1 MNEQLAKQILKIF
14 ANNPFDAYNHK
25 QISSRIG
32 AGSKAERQEVIRTM
46 QELAEQKHLV
56 EDSHKGKYKINPK
69 SIDDELMP
77 QNYVVGTIDMKQGG
91 KAYVIPEE
99 EGREDI
105 QIAPNNTH
113 HALHG
118 DTVKVLMFPQRKM
131 HKPEGQV
138 VEILK
143 RAKTRFVGVIQ
154 KQERF
159 AFMVSDS
166 RTMQV
171 DIFIHIDD
179 LAGAENGEKV
189 LVEMTDWPERMNN
202 PVGKVIKR
210 LGKPGDNNVEMQSI
224 LAEYDFPLD
233 FPKEVEE
240 EAKKIKKPTKKE
252 ISSRR
257 DFRDVTTFTIDPADA
272 KDFDDALS
280 FRELPNGHVE
290 VGVHIADVSY
300 YVKPGSAIDREA
312 YERGTSVYLVDR
324 TIPMLPEKLCNEV
337 CSLRQDEEKLC
348 FSVVMEMDAKG
359 KVHNTWMGK
368 TVIKSD
374 RRMAYEEA
382 QEIIENG
389 DLKNEKSA
397 DAVTVAI
404 LKLHSIAE
412 KLRVARYKSG
422 AINFE
427 TQEVKFQLDENAKP
441 IGVYIKESKE
451 ANWLIEE
458 FMLLANRS
466 VAEYI
471 GKPTNRVK
479 SSKNSTTR
487 TFVYRVH
494 DEPNPE
500 KLNTFVEFVAKLGFS
515 MKTSSRKALAESY
528 NRLFENISGRG
539 EEHMVD
545 TIAIRTMSKAY
556 YSTENIG
563 HYGLAFPYYTHFTSP
578 IRRYPDLM
586 VHRLLE
592 RYLEGGASVNAD
604 EYEDYCRHCSVMEK
618 KAADAERTSVKYKQ
632 AEYLADKLGQVFPA
646 LISGVSKW
654 GIYAEIEGNKCE
666 GMIPIGSLKD
676 DYYMLDEDNY
686 QVIGRRHGRC
696 YKLGYPVHIRVR
708 KVDLLKKQIDF
719 DLVEEEDTRA
729 PKHESKKKSHKETQ
743 KPKSHGRKKKGAKR
757 GLMVLACC
765 LLALGCQQVPQ
776 VPAEPDYADTTQ
788 WFVADRG
795 AGVDVFYI
803 TSTETDDYPMG
814 GAVWYFSD
822 TYNDSLRALLQGEM
836 TGVDQLLAGDL
847 NFYSPYYRQ
856 CSMETFTADSLVAER
871 MPLAMGDVKRAFDY
885 YIEHLNGGRPFI
897 VAGFSQGAIGV
908 VELLKHMDDEAYSR
922 MVAAYVIGW
931 KVTDDDLAATTH
943 ILAARDSADLGVT
956 VCYNSVRTPQCAIPM
971 LSEGNRMAI
980 NPLNWRTDGEP
991 ATTVFRGD
999 TLTVTLDTA
1008 SLLLC
1013 VDGYTRND
1021 YMLPLVGVDGNY
1033 HCLDITLYAEA
1044 IRRNIALRAK
1054 LMH

>member
-1 MNEQLAKQILKIF
+1 MNENLAKQILKIF
-14 ANNPFDAYNHK
+14 ANNPFDAFNHK

-32 AGSKAERQEVIRTM
+32 AGSKAERQEVIRTI
-46 QELAEQKHLV
+46 QQLAEEKHLV
-56 EDSHKGKYKINPK
+56 EDDHKGKYKINPK
-69 SIDDELMP
+69 SINDDLLP
-77 QNYVVGTIDMKQGG
+77 KNYVTGIIDMKQGG
-91 KAYVIPEE
+91 KAYVIPDE

-105 QIAPNNTH
+105 QIAPNNTN

-138 VEILK
+138 VEIIK

-166 RTMQV
+166 RTMPV

-179 LAGAENGEKV
+179 LGGAENGEKV
-189 LVEMTDWPERMNN
+189 LVEMTEWPERMNN
-202 PVGKVIKR
+202 PVGRVVKR
-210 LGKPGDNNVEMQSI
+210 LGRPGDNNVEMQSI

-240 EAKKIKKPTKKE
+240 EAKKIRKPTKKE
-252 ISSRR
+252 MASRR

-280 FRELPNGHVE
+280 FRELPNGRVE

-300 YVKPGSAIDREA
+300 YVRPGSAIDREA

-337 CSLRQDEEKLC
+337 CSLRQDEDKLC
-348 FSVVMEMDAKG
+348 FSVVMEMDGKG
-359 KVHNTWMGK
+359 KVYNTWMGK
-368 TVIKSD
+368 SVIRSD

-382 QEIIENG
+382 QEIIENEESG
-389 DLKNEKSA
+389 MKSEESA
-397 DAVTVAI
+397 DAVADAI
-404 LKLHSIAE
+404 LKLHGIATV
-412 KLRVARYKSG
+412 LRAARYKDG

-458 FMLLANRS
+458 FMLLANRT

-471 GKPTNRVK
+471 GKPRNSRTSRA
-479 SSKNSTTR
+479 SSDTRNTR

-528 NRLFENISGRG
+528 NRLFENIAGRG

-586 VHRLLE
+586 VHRLLDL
-592 RYLEGGASVNAD
+592 YLHDGKSVNAD

-654 GIYAEIEGNKCE
+654 GIYAEIEDSKCE

-719 DLVEEEDTRA
+719 DLVDEDDRVLA
-729 PKHESKKKSHKETQ
+729 ERKQAVQESPSAKGKNQRSRKVSPHTKDDKKKSH
-743 KPKSHGRKKKGAKR
+743 
-757 GLMVLACC
+757 
-765 LLALGCQQVPQ
+765 
-776 VPAEPDYADTTQ
+776 
-788 WFVADRG
+788 
-795 AGVDVFYI
+795 
-803 TSTETDDYPMG
+803 
-814 GAVWYFSD
+814 
-822 TYNDSLRALLQGEM
+822 
-836 TGVDQLLAGDL
+836 
-847 NFYSPYYRQ
+847 
-856 CSMETFTADSLVAER
+856 
-871 MPLAMGDVKRAFDY
+871 
-885 YIEHLNGGRPFI
+885 
-897 VAGFSQGAIGV
+897 
-908 VELLKHMDDEAYSR
+908 SR
-922 MVAAYVIGW
+922 
-931 KVTDDDLAATTH
+931 
-943 ILAARDSADLGVT
+943 
-956 VCYNSVRTPQCAIPM
+956 
-971 LSEGNRMAI
+971 
-980 NPLNWRTDGEP
+980 
-991 ATTVFRGD
+991 
-999 TLTVTLDTA
+999 
-1008 SLLLC
+1008 
-1013 VDGYTRND
+1013 
-1021 YMLPLVGVDGNY
+1021 
-1033 HCLDITLYAEA
+1033 
-1044 IRRNIALRAK
+1044 RRR
-1054 LMH
+1054 

>member
-1 MNEQLAKQILKIF
+1 MNENLAKQILKIF
-14 ANNPFDAYNHK
+14 ANNPFDAYNPK
-25 QISSRIG
+25 QVSSRLG
-32 AGSKAERQEVIRTM
+32 AGSKAERQEVIRTI
-46 QELAEQKHLV
+46 QQLAKEKHLV
-56 EDSHKGKYKINPK
+56 EDDHKGKYKINPK
-69 SIDDELMP
+69 SINDDLLP
-77 QNYVVGTIDMKQGG
+77 KNYVEGTIDMKQGG
-91 KAYVIPEE
+91 KAYVIPQE

-118 DTVKVLMFPQRKM
+118 DTVRVLMFPQRKM

-143 RAKTRFVGVIQ
+143 RARTRFVGVLQ

-166 RTMQV
+166 RTMNV
-171 DIFIHIDD
+171 DIFIHTDD
-179 LAGAENGEKV
+179 LGGAEDGEKV

-202 PVGKVIKR
+202 PVGKVVKR

-233 FPKEVEE
+233 FPSEVEA
-240 EAKKIKKPTKKE
+240 EAKKIRKPTKKDYE
-252 ISSRR
+252 GRR

-280 FRELPNGHVE
+280 YRVLPNGNIE
-290 VGVHIADVSY
+290 VGVHIADVSH

-337 CSLRQDEEKLC
+337 CSLRQDEDKLC
-348 FSVVMEMDAKG
+348 FSVVMEMDGKAKVL
-359 KVHNTWMGK
+359 KRWMGK
-368 TVIKSD
+368 TVIRSD

-382 QEIIENG
+382 QEIIESG
-389 DLKNEKSA
+389 QSVDVVGE
-397 DAVTVAI
+397 AI
-404 LKLHSIAE
+404 LKLHELATI
-412 KLRVARYKSG
+412 LRNQRYKDG

-427 TQEVKFQLDENAKP
+427 SQEVKFQLDENAKP

-458 FMLLANRS
+458 FMLLANRT
-466 VAEYI
+466 VAEFV
-471 GKPTNRVK
+471 GKPSGK
-479 SSKNSTTR
+479 SGKSGISGSPAR

-515 MKTSSRKALAESY
+515 MKVGSRKALAESY
-528 NRLFENISGRG
+528 NRLFQNIAGRG
-539 EEHMVD
+539 EENMID

-563 HYGLAFPYYTHFTSP
+563 HYGLAFRYYTHFTSP

-586 VHRLLE
+586 VHRLLDL
-592 RYLEGGASVNAD
+592 YLHNGASVNAD

-646 LISGVSKW
+646 LISGISKW

-708 KVDLLKKQIDF
+708 RVDLLKK
-719 DLVEEEDTRA
+719 
-729 PKHESKKKSHKETQ
+729 
-743 KPKSHGRKKKGAKR
+743 
-757 GLMVLACC
+757 
-765 LLALGCQQVPQ
+765 
-776 VPAEPDYADTTQ
+776 
-788 WFVADRG
+788 
-795 AGVDVFYI
+795 
-803 TSTETDDYPMG
+803 
-814 GAVWYFSD
+814 
-822 TYNDSLRALLQGEM
+822 
-836 TGVDQLLAGDL
+836 
-847 NFYSPYYRQ
+847 
-856 CSMETFTADSLVAER
+856 
-871 MPLAMGDVKRAFDY
+871 
-885 YIEHLNGGRPFI
+885 
-897 VAGFSQGAIGV
+897 
-908 VELLKHMDDEAYSR
+908 
-922 MVAAYVIGW
+922 
-931 KVTDDDLAATTH
+931 
-943 ILAARDSADLGVT
+943 
-956 VCYNSVRTPQCAIPM
+956 
-971 LSEGNRMAI
+971 
-980 NPLNWRTDGEP
+980 
-991 ATTVFRGD
+991 
-999 TLTVTLDTA
+999 
-1008 SLLLC
+1008 
-1013 VDGYTRND
+1013 
-1021 YMLPLVGVDGNY
+1021 
-1033 HCLDITLYAEA
+1033 
-1044 IRRNIALRAK
+1044 
-1054 LMH
+1054 

>member
-1 MNEQLAKQILKIF
+1 MNEILAKQILKIF

-32 AGSKAERQEVIRTM
+32 AGSKAERQEVIRTI
-46 QELAEQKHLV
+46 QQLAEDKHLI
-56 EDSHKGKYKINPK
+56 EDDHKGKYKINPK
-69 SIDDELMP
+69 SIDDDLVP
-77 QNYVVGTIDMKQGG
+77 KNYVEGTIDMKQSG
-91 KAYVIPEE
+91 KAYVIPNE

-118 DTVKVLMFPQRKM
+118 DTVRVLMFPQRKM

-166 RTMQV
+166 RTMPV

-179 LAGAENGEKV
+179 LGGAENGEKV

-202 PVGKVIKR
+202 PVGKVVKR

-224 LAEYDFPLD
+224 LAEYDFPLE
-233 FPKEVEE
+233 FPKAAED
-240 EAKKIKKPTKKE
+240 EAKKIRRPTKKE
-252 ISSRR
+252 VASRR
-257 DFRDVTTFTIDPADA
+257 DFRDVLTFTIDPADA

-280 FRELPNGHVE
+280 YRELGNGHVE
-290 VGVHIADVSY
+290 VGVHIADVSH

-324 TIPMLPEKLCNEV
+324 TIPMLPEKLCNDV

-348 FSVVMEMDAKG
+348 FSVVMEMDAKA
-359 KVHNTWMGK
+359 KVLGSWMGK
-368 TVIKSD
+368 TVIRSD

-389 DLKNEKSA
+389 VPKEKSG
-397 DAVTVAI
+397 DSTELEHAI
-404 LKLHSIAE
+404 LSLHALAS
-412 KLRVARYKSG
+412 KLREARFKTG

-458 FMLLANRS
+458 FMLLANKT

-471 GKPTNRVK
+471 GKPAGKAKNGTTNK
-479 SSKNSTTR
+479 AK

-515 MKTSSRKALAESY
+515 MKTGSRKALAESY
-528 NRLFENISGRG
+528 NRLFENIAGRG
-539 EEHMVD
+539 EENMID

-586 VHRLLE
+586 VHRLLDL
-592 RYLEGGASVNAD
+592 YLHDGKSASAD
-604 EYEDYCRHCSVMEK
+604 EYEEYCKHCSVMEK

-632 AEYLADKLGQVFPA
+632 AEFLADKLGQVFPA

-654 GIYAEIEGNKCE
+654 GVYAEIEGNKCE

-686 QVIGRRHGRC
+686 QVIGRRHGRT
-696 YKLGYPVHIRVR
+696 YKLGYPVNIRVKR
-708 KVDLLKKQIDF
+708 VDMLKKQIDF
-719 DLVEEEDTRA
+719 ELVDDEEPQRTKQPA
-729 PKHESKKKSHKETQ
+729 KGGSKK
-743 KPKSHGRKKKGAKR
+743 
-757 GLMVLACC
+757 
-765 LLALGCQQVPQ
+765 PQ
-776 VPAEPDYADTTQ
+776 
-788 WFVADRG
+788 
-795 AGVDVFYI
+795 
-803 TSTETDDYPMG
+803 
-814 GAVWYFSD
+814 
-822 TYNDSLRALLQGEM
+822 
-836 TGVDQLLAGDL
+836 
-847 NFYSPYYRQ
+847 
-856 CSMETFTADSLVAER
+856 
-871 MPLAMGDVKRAFDY
+871 
-885 YIEHLNGGRPFI
+885 
-897 VAGFSQGAIGV
+897 
-908 VELLKHMDDEAYSR
+908 
-922 MVAAYVIGW
+922 
-931 KVTDDDLAATTH
+931 
-943 ILAARDSADLGVT
+943 
-956 VCYNSVRTPQCAIPM
+956 
-971 LSEGNRMAI
+971 
-980 NPLNWRTDGEP
+980 
-991 ATTVFRGD
+991 RGD
-999 TLTVTLDTA
+999 A
-1008 SLLLC
+1008 KNGKA
-1013 VDGYTRND
+1013 DGKK
-1021 YMLPLVGVDGNY
+1021 P
-1033 HCLDITLYAEA
+1033 
-1044 IRRNIALRAK
+1044 RRHPKKHSKQATK
-1054 LMH
+1054 

>member
-1 MNEQLAKQILKIF
+1 MNENLAKQILKIF
-14 ANNPFDAYNHK
+14 ANNPFDAFNHK

-46 QELAEQKHLV
+46 QQLAEEKHLV

-69 SIDDELMP
+69 SINDELLP
-77 QNYVVGTIDMKQGG
+77 QNYVTGTIDMKQGG

-166 RTMQV
+166 RTMPV

-179 LAGAENGEKV
+179 LGGAENGEKV

-210 LGKPGDNNVEMQSI
+210 LGMPGDNNVEMQSI

-252 ISSRR
+252 MTSRR
-257 DFRDVTTFTIDPADA
+257 DFRDVITFTIDPADA

-280 FRELPNGHVE
+280 YRELSNGHVE

-337 CSLRQDEEKLC
+337 CSLRQDEDKLC

-359 KVHNTWMGK
+359 KVYDTWMGK
-368 TVIKSD
+368 SVICSD

-382 QEIIENG
+382 QDIIESG
-389 DLKNEKSA
+389 EATDS
-397 DAVTVAI
+397 VSSAI
-404 LKLHSIAE
+404 LALHAIAT
-412 KLRVARYKSG
+412 KLRAARYKSG

-458 FMLLANRS
+458 FMLMANKT
-466 VAEYI
+466 VAEFI
-471 GKPTNRVK
+471 GKSGKTNPTGKNR
-479 SSKNSTTR
+479 NAR

-515 MKTSSRKALAESY
+515 MKTTSRKALAESY
-528 NRLFENISGRG
+528 NRLFENIAGRG

-563 HYGLAFPYYTHFTSP
+563 HYGLAFPFYTHFTSP

-592 RYLEGGASVNAD
+592 RYLQGGTSVNAD
-604 EYEDYCRHCSVMEK
+604 EFEDYCRHCSVMEK

-632 AEYLADKLGQVFPA
+632 AEFLADKLGQVFPA

-708 KVDLLKKQIDF
+708 HVDLLKKQIDF
-719 DLVEEEDTRA
+719 DLVEEEDLNRPTRQ
-729 PKHESKKKSHKETQ
+729 PSKSKKAGSTRG
-743 KPKSHGRKKKGAKR
+743 KSHGKSNGKGKR
-757 GLMVLACC
+757 
-765 LLALGCQQVPQ
+765 
-776 VPAEPDYADTTQ
+776 
-788 WFVADRG
+788 
-795 AGVDVFYI
+795 
-803 TSTETDDYPMG
+803 
-814 GAVWYFSD
+814 
-822 TYNDSLRALLQGEM
+822 N
-836 TGVDQLLAGDL
+836 
-847 NFYSPYYRQ
+847 
-856 CSMETFTADSLVAER
+856 
-871 MPLAMGDVKRAFDY
+871 K
-885 YIEHLNGGRPFI
+885 
-897 VAGFSQGAIGV
+897 
-908 VELLKHMDDEAYSR
+908 
-922 MVAAYVIGW
+922 
-931 KVTDDDLAATTH
+931 
-943 ILAARDSADLGVT
+943 
-956 VCYNSVRTPQCAIPM
+956 
-971 LSEGNRMAI
+971 
-980 NPLNWRTDGEP
+980 
-991 ATTVFRGD
+991 
-999 TLTVTLDTA
+999 
-1008 SLLLC
+1008 
-1013 VDGYTRND
+1013 
-1021 YMLPLVGVDGNY
+1021 
-1033 HCLDITLYAEA
+1033 
-1044 IRRNIALRAK
+1044 
-1054 LMH
+1054 

>member
-1 MNEQLAKQILKIF
+1 MNEQLAKTILKVF
-14 ANNPFDAYNHK
+14 ANNPFDAFNHK
-25 QISSRIG
+25 QIASRIG
-32 AGSKAERQEVIRTM
+32 AGSKAERQEVIRTI
-46 QELAEQKHLV
+46 QQLAREKHLIP
-56 EDSHKGKYKINPK
+56 DDHQGKYRINPK
-69 SIDDELMP
+69 SIDDDLMP
-77 QNYVVGTIDMKQGG
+77 QNYVTGVIDMKQGG
-91 KAYVIPEE
+91 KAYVIPDE

-118 DTVKVLMFPQRKM
+118 DTVRVLMFPQRKM

-138 VEILK
+138 VEIIK

-154 KQERF
+154 RQERF

-171 DIFIHIDD
+171 DIFIHTDD
-179 LAGAENGEKV
+179 LGGAENGEKV

-210 LGKPGDNNVEMQSI
+210 LGRPGDNNVEMQSI

-233 FPKEVEE
+233 FPAEVEE
-240 EAKKIKKPTKKE
+240 EAKKLKKPTKKE
-252 ISSRR
+252 IASRK
-257 DFRDVTTFTIDPADA
+257 DFRDVTTFTIDPTDA
-272 KDFDDALS
+272 KDFDDAIS
-280 FRELPNGHVE
+280 YRELPNGHVE

-337 CSLRQDEEKLC
+337 CSLRQDEDKLC

-359 KVHNTWMGK
+359 KVYNTWMGK
-368 TVIKSD
+368 TVIRSD

-382 QEIIENG
+382 QEIIESG
-389 DLKNEKSA
+389 QKA
-397 DAVTVAI
+397 DAVAEAI
-404 LKLHSIAE
+404 LKLHGIATV
-412 KLRVARYKSG
+412 LRAARYKSG

-458 FMLLANRS
+458 FMLLANKT
-466 VAEYI
+466 VAEFV
-471 GKPTNRVK
+471 GKSNKVK
-479 SSKNSTTR
+479 SGKRKVENDAAAPKELSTFNFQLSTSPKV
-487 TFVYRVH
+487 FVYRVH

-515 MKTSSRKALAESY
+515 MKTTSRKALAESY
-528 NRLFENISGRG
+528 NRLFENIAGRG

-586 VHRLLE
+586 VHRLLDYYLGVKGSE
-592 RYLEGGASVNAD
+592 RTNDKIPNKEVYE
-604 EYEDYCRHCSVMEK
+604 EYCKHCSVMEK

-708 KVDLLKKQIDF
+708 HVDLLKKQIDF
-719 DLVEEEDTRA
+719 ELVDEDDR
-729 PKHESKKKSHKETQ
+729 
-743 KPKSHGRKKKGAKR
+743 
-757 GLMVLACC
+757 
-765 LLALGCQQVPQ
+765 VPAAGKQAAQ
-776 VPAEPDYADTTQ
+776 VPASAKSKHQ
-788 WFVADRG
+788 RSRKG
-795 AGVDVFYI
+795 
-803 TSTETDDYPMG
+803 
-814 GAVWYFSD
+814 
-822 TYNDSLRALLQGEM
+822 
-836 TGVDQLLAGDL
+836 
-847 NFYSPYYRQ
+847 SPQ
-856 CSMETFTADSLVAER
+856 PKED
-871 MPLAMGDVKRAFDY
+871 KKK
-885 YIEHLNGGRPFI
+885 
-897 VAGFSQGAIGV
+897 
-908 VELLKHMDDEAYSR
+908 KHSR
-922 MVAAYVIGW
+922 
-931 KVTDDDLAATTH
+931 
-943 ILAARDSADLGVT
+943 
-956 VCYNSVRTPQCAIPM
+956 
-971 LSEGNRMAI
+971 
-980 NPLNWRTDGEP
+980 
-991 ATTVFRGD
+991 
-999 TLTVTLDTA
+999 
-1008 SLLLC
+1008 
-1013 VDGYTRND
+1013 
-1021 YMLPLVGVDGNY
+1021 
-1033 HCLDITLYAEA
+1033 
-1044 IRRNIALRAK
+1044 RRR
-1054 LMH
+1054 

>member
-1 MNEQLAKQILKIF
+1 MNEELAKQILKIF
-14 ANNPFDAYNHK
+14 VNNPFDAYNHK

-32 AGSKAERQEVIRTM
+32 AGSKAERQEVIRTI

-69 SIDDELMP
+69 SINDDLMP
-77 QNYVVGTIDMKQGG
+77 QNYVTGTIDMKQGG

-99 EGREDI
+99 ESREDI

-118 DTVKVLMFPQRKM
+118 DTVKVMLFPQRKM

-138 VEILK
+138 VEIIR
-143 RAKTRFVGVIQ
+143 RARTRFVGVIQ

-166 RTMQV
+166 RTMPV

-179 LAGAENGEKV
+179 LGGAENGEKV

-224 LAEYDFPLD
+224 LAEYDFPLE

-240 EAKKIKKPTKKE
+240 EAKKIRKPTKKE
-252 ISSRR
+252 IASRR

-280 FRELPNGHVE
+280 FQELPNGHVE

-348 FSVVMEMDAKG
+348 FSVVMEMDGKG
-359 KVHNTWMGK
+359 KVYDTWMGK
-368 TVIKSD
+368 SVIKSD

-382 QEIIENG
+382 QEIIE
-389 DLKNEKSA
+389 A
-397 DAVTVAI
+397 DVSDGTAVATAI
-404 LKLHSIAE
+404 LTLHAIAE
-412 KLRVARYKSG
+412 KLRAARYKSG

-458 FMLLANRS
+458 FMLLANKS

-471 GKPTNRVK
+471 GKPNTK
-479 SSKNSTTR
+479 HSTLNTKHSPKV
-487 TFVYRVH
+487 FVYRVH

-528 NRLFENISGRG
+528 NRLFENIAGRG

-586 VHRLLE
+586 VHRLLDL
-592 RYLEGGASVNAD
+592 YLHDGKSVNAD

-632 AEYLADKLGQVFPA
+632 AEFLADKLGQVFPA

-686 QVIGRRHGRC
+686 QVIGRRHGRT

-708 KVDLLKKQIDF
+708 RVDLLKKQIDF
-719 DLVEEEDTRA
+719 ELVEEDEPLGKLTSTSAKKKSGKPARSKKGA
-729 PKHESKKKSHKETQ
+729 PTDNENKKKSH
-743 KPKSHGRKKKGAKR
+743 SRRRK
-757 GLMVLACC
+757 
-765 LLALGCQQVPQ
+765 
-776 VPAEPDYADTTQ
+776 
-788 WFVADRG
+788 
-795 AGVDVFYI
+795 
-803 TSTETDDYPMG
+803 
-814 GAVWYFSD
+814 
-822 TYNDSLRALLQGEM
+822 
-836 TGVDQLLAGDL
+836 
-847 NFYSPYYRQ
+847 
-856 CSMETFTADSLVAER
+856 
-871 MPLAMGDVKRAFDY
+871 
-885 YIEHLNGGRPFI
+885 
-897 VAGFSQGAIGV
+897 
-908 VELLKHMDDEAYSR
+908 
-922 MVAAYVIGW
+922 
-931 KVTDDDLAATTH
+931 
-943 ILAARDSADLGVT
+943 
-956 VCYNSVRTPQCAIPM
+956 
-971 LSEGNRMAI
+971 
-980 NPLNWRTDGEP
+980 
-991 ATTVFRGD
+991 
-999 TLTVTLDTA
+999 
-1008 SLLLC
+1008 
-1013 VDGYTRND
+1013 
-1021 YMLPLVGVDGNY
+1021 
-1033 HCLDITLYAEA
+1033 
-1044 IRRNIALRAK
+1044 
-1054 LMH
+1054 

>member
-1 MNEQLAKQILKIF
+1 MNEELAKTILKVF
-14 ANNPFDAYNHK
+14 ANNPFDAFNHK
-25 QISSRIG
+25 QISSRLGI
-32 AGSKAERQEVIRTM
+32 ATKRDRQEVIRAL
-46 QELAEQKHLV
+46 QQLAEDKKLI
-56 EDSHKGKYKINPK
+56 EDDHQGKYKINPK
-69 SIDDELMP
+69 SIDDDLLP
-77 QNYVVGTIDMKQGG
+77 KNYVTGTIDMKQGG
-91 KAYVIPEE
+91 KAYVIPDE

-105 QIAPNNTH
+105 QIGPNNTH

-118 DTVKVLMFPQRKM
+118 DTVRVLMFPQRKM

-138 VEILK
+138 VEIIK

-154 KQERF
+154 RQERF

-202 PVGKVIKR
+202 PVGRVVKR
-210 LGKPGDNNVEMQSI
+210 LGRPGDNNVEMQSI

-252 ISSRR
+252 IASRR

-290 VGVHIADVSY
+290 VGVHIADVSH
-300 YVKPGSAIDREA
+300 YVKPGTAIDREA

-348 FSVVMEMDAKG
+348 FSVVMEMDSKAKVL
-359 KVHNTWMGK
+359 KTWMGK
-368 TVIKSD
+368 TVIRSD

-382 QEIIENG
+382 QEIIESG
-389 DLKNEKSA
+389 EWRDESGKMVGE
-397 DAVTVAI
+397 AI
-404 LKLHSIAE
+404 LKLHRLATI
-412 KLRVARYKSG
+412 LRSQRYKDG

-458 FMLLANRS
+458 FMLLANKS

-471 GKPTNRVK
+471 GKPAGK
-479 SSKNSTTR
+479 SEKPGKSGAPTR

-500 KLNTFVEFVAKLGFS
+500 KLNTFVEFVSKLGFS

-528 NRLFENISGRG
+528 NRLFENIAGRG

-592 RYLEGGASVNAD
+592 RYLEGGASVSAD

-654 GIYAEIEGNKCE
+654 GIYAEIEDSKCE

-719 DLVEEEDTRA
+719 DLVEEEEL
-729 PKHESKKKSHKETQ
+729 KHKPESKAKKG
-743 KPKSHGRKKKGAKR
+743 KPHGKPNGKRKK
-757 GLMVLACC
+757 
-765 LLALGCQQVPQ
+765 
-776 VPAEPDYADTTQ
+776 
-788 WFVADRG
+788 
-795 AGVDVFYI
+795 
-803 TSTETDDYPMG
+803 
-814 GAVWYFSD
+814 
-822 TYNDSLRALLQGEM
+822 
-836 TGVDQLLAGDL
+836 
-847 NFYSPYYRQ
+847 
-856 CSMETFTADSLVAER
+856 
-871 MPLAMGDVKRAFDY
+871 
-885 YIEHLNGGRPFI
+885 
-897 VAGFSQGAIGV
+897 
-908 VELLKHMDDEAYSR
+908 
-922 MVAAYVIGW
+922 
-931 KVTDDDLAATTH
+931 
-943 ILAARDSADLGVT
+943 
-956 VCYNSVRTPQCAIPM
+956 
-971 LSEGNRMAI
+971 
-980 NPLNWRTDGEP
+980 
-991 ATTVFRGD
+991 
-999 TLTVTLDTA
+999 
-1008 SLLLC
+1008 
-1013 VDGYTRND
+1013 
-1021 YMLPLVGVDGNY
+1021 
-1033 HCLDITLYAEA
+1033 
-1044 IRRNIALRAK
+1044 
-1054 LMH
+1054 

>member
-1 MNEQLAKQILKIF
+1 MNEPLAKQILKIF

-32 AGSKAERQEVIRTM
+32 AGSKAERQEVIRTL

-69 SIDDELMP
+69 SIDDDLLP
-77 QNYVVGTIDMKQGG
+77 QNYVTGIIDMKQGG
-91 KAYVIPEE
+91 KAYVIPDE

-138 VEILK
+138 VEIIK

-166 RTMQV
+166 RTMPV

-179 LAGAENGEKV
+179 LGGAENGEKV

-252 ISSRR
+252 IAARR

-280 FRELPNGHVE
+280 YRELPNGHVE

-359 KVHNTWMGK
+359 KVYNTWMGK
-368 TVIKSD
+368 TVIRSD

-382 QEIIENG
+382 QEIIEANTVPDGSTVG
-389 DLKNEKSA
+389 D
-397 DAVTVAI
+397 AI
-404 LKLHSIAE
+404 LKLHAIAT
-412 KLRVARYKSG
+412 KLRAARYRSG

-427 TQEVKFQLDENAKP
+427 TQEVKFILDEKAKP

-471 GKPTNRVK
+471 GKPKTQN
-479 SSKNSTTR
+479 SKLKTQNSPKV
-487 TFVYRVH
+487 FVYRVH

-500 KLNTFVEFVAKLGFS
+500 KLNTFVEFVSKLGFS

-528 NRLFENISGRG
+528 NRLFENIAGRG

-563 HYGLAFPYYTHFTSP
+563 HYGLAFQYYTHFTSP

-592 RYLEGGASVNAD
+592 RYLMGGTTVNAD

-696 YKLGYPVHIRVR
+696 YKLGYPVQIRVR

-719 DLVEEEDTRA
+719 DLVE
-729 PKHESKKKSHKETQ
+729 
-743 KPKSHGRKKKGAKR
+743 
-757 GLMVLACC
+757 
-765 LLALGCQQVPQ
+765 
-776 VPAEPDYADTTQ
+776 
-788 WFVADRG
+788 
-795 AGVDVFYI
+795 
-803 TSTETDDYPMG
+803 
-814 GAVWYFSD
+814 
-822 TYNDSLRALLQGEM
+822 
-836 TGVDQLLAGDL
+836 
-847 NFYSPYYRQ
+847 
-856 CSMETFTADSLVAER
+856 
-871 MPLAMGDVKRAFDY
+871 
-885 YIEHLNGGRPFI
+885 
-897 VAGFSQGAIGV
+897 
-908 VELLKHMDDEAYSR
+908 DDEPGRTTPNTPKGHKGKHKSR
-922 MVAAYVIGW
+922 
-931 KVTDDDLAATTH
+931 
-943 ILAARDSADLGVT
+943 
-956 VCYNSVRTPQCAIPM
+956 
-971 LSEGNRMAI
+971 
-980 NPLNWRTDGEP
+980 
-991 ATTVFRGD
+991 
-999 TLTVTLDTA
+999 
-1008 SLLLC
+1008 
-1013 VDGYTRND
+1013 
-1021 YMLPLVGVDGNY
+1021 
-1033 HCLDITLYAEA
+1033 
-1044 IRRNIALRAK
+1044 RRK
-1054 LMH
+1054 

>member
-1 MNEQLAKQILKIF
+1 MNENLAKQILKIF

-25 QISSRIG
+25 QIASRIG
-32 AGSKAERQEVIRTM
+32 ANSKAERQEVIRTM
-46 QELAEQKHLV
+46 QALAEDKHLV
-56 EDSHKGKYKINPK
+56 EDDHKGKFKINPK
-69 SIDDELMP
+69 SIDDELLP
-77 QNYVVGTIDMKQGG
+77 QNYVTGTIDMKQGG

-138 VEILK
+138 VEIIR

-166 RTMQV
+166 RTMPV

-179 LAGAENGEKV
+179 LGGAENGEKV

-210 LGKPGDNNVEMQSI
+210 LGRPGDNNVEMQSI

-252 ISSRR
+252 IASRR
-257 DFRDVTTFTIDPADA
+257 DFRDITTFTIDPADA

-348 FSVVMEMDAKG
+348 FSVVMEMDGKG
-359 KVHNTWMGK
+359 KVYDSWMGK
-368 TVIKSD
+368 TVIKSN

-382 QEIIENG
+382 QEIIERG
-389 DLKNEKSA
+389 KWKDESGKPVGE
-397 DAVTVAI
+397 AI
-404 LKLHSIAE
+404 LKLHAIAT
-412 KLRVARYKSG
+412 KLRSARYRSG

-458 FMLLANRS
+458 FMLLANKT
-466 VAEYI
+466 VAEFV
-471 GKPTNRVK
+471 GKTSK
-479 SSKNSTTR
+479 SSATSKSRNTK

-528 NRLFENISGRG
+528 NRLFENIAGRG

-563 HYGLAFPYYTHFTSP
+563 HYGLAFPFYTHFTSP

-592 RYLEGGASVNAD
+592 RYLQGGTSVKAG
-604 EYEDYCRHCSVMEK
+604 EYEDYCKHCSLMEK

-632 AEYLADKLGQVFPA
+632 AEFLADKLGQVFPA

-686 QVIGRRHGRC
+686 QVIGRRHGRT

-719 DLVEEEDTRA
+719 DLVEEDDRVTGDPAGRKA
-729 PKHESKKKSHKETQ
+729 TGKHATQTSKGKSQRNKKDSPSAKDNKKKSRSHHK
-743 KPKSHGRKKKGAKR
+743 K
-757 GLMVLACC
+757 
-765 LLALGCQQVPQ
+765 
-776 VPAEPDYADTTQ
+776 
-788 WFVADRG
+788 
-795 AGVDVFYI
+795 
-803 TSTETDDYPMG
+803 
-814 GAVWYFSD
+814 
-822 TYNDSLRALLQGEM
+822 
-836 TGVDQLLAGDL
+836 
-847 NFYSPYYRQ
+847 
-856 CSMETFTADSLVAER
+856 
-871 MPLAMGDVKRAFDY
+871 
-885 YIEHLNGGRPFI
+885 
-897 VAGFSQGAIGV
+897 
-908 VELLKHMDDEAYSR
+908 
-922 MVAAYVIGW
+922 
-931 KVTDDDLAATTH
+931 
-943 ILAARDSADLGVT
+943 
-956 VCYNSVRTPQCAIPM
+956 
-971 LSEGNRMAI
+971 
-980 NPLNWRTDGEP
+980 
-991 ATTVFRGD
+991 
-999 TLTVTLDTA
+999 
-1008 SLLLC
+1008 
-1013 VDGYTRND
+1013 
-1021 YMLPLVGVDGNY
+1021 
-1033 HCLDITLYAEA
+1033 
-1044 IRRNIALRAK
+1044 
-1054 LMH
+1054 